1 MKPQPPCSCRQSAAT
16 LFSSSV
22 VQYFAIDASSFP
34 HLPTWVV
41 SIMSCLLQNWF
52 CYAFSSSFY
61 SVWPDL
67 AENCIG
73 NLMEFHALVGEG
85 SCHSNARLHFS
96 QLVLKQRKLPQ
107 QRTTLENQN
116 CSQLILI
123 SREGID
129 EWWNYAN
136 DDIDENDVDDADVDD
151 NDVDANDDLHGLQ
164 VGHSS
169 AKGFPLLHLQPIST
183 LCQPSKI
190 TTLFKLK
197 SHHSLNLASTLIQH
211 QCPRFRSEH
220 HHHHC
225 HRYHH
230 HRNEPQKSPSQWSLI
245 VITSIIVMIVTSLPY
260 PVPSGLKDGL
270 TCCYR
275 VNTNHQSLLAAT
287 WSSWWLPKIT
297 RQRRMEIRVAK
308 SGLIGYPWRDK
319 KYLRQLFHQLIKAGI
334 LTTEQSRSW
343 HSHLRKHHPSWKI
356 LILTRNADS
365 RLQRRALPCPATW
378 GQVSAASCRGNNNQS
393 VQPQ

>member
-1 MKPQPPCSCRQSAAT
+1 
-16 LFSSSV
+16 
-22 VQYFAIDASSFP
+22 
-34 HLPTWVV
+34 
-41 SIMSCLLQNWF
+41 MSCLLQNWF

-169 AKGFPLLHLQPIST
+169 AKGFPLPHLQPIST

-230 HRNEPQKSPSQWSLI
+230 LRNEPQKSPSQWSLI

-287 WSSWWLPKIT
+287 WSSWW
-297 RQRRMEIRVAK
+297 
-308 SGLIGYPWRDK
+308 
-319 KYLRQLFHQLIKAGI
+319 
-334 LTTEQSRSW
+334 
-343 HSHLRKHHPSWKI
+343 
-356 LILTRNADS
+356 
-365 RLQRRALPCPATW
+365 
-378 GQVSAASCRGNNNQS
+378 
-393 VQPQ
+393 